1 MLSRSCSSKK
11 TSCLK
16 MTALIT
22 HTHMHPPTHAHTHAH
37 PHTLMRT
44 LDTLTLHTLTCTLTH
59 CTPLHTVHPYTH
71 TVHPYTHTVH
81 PHTLTLHTLT
91 PTHCTPSHPHTAHP
105 HRQKVTLWQHAD
117 ELEQEQIAMGT
128 WINDKA
134 VTECMAC
141 GTAFTVFHRKVS
153 SLE

>member
-1 MLSRSCSSKK
+1 MHTLTHIYSHKYSRF
-11 TSCLK
+11 
-16 MTALIT
+16 
-22 HTHMHPPTHAHTHAH
+22 HTHKMRTLAQQNTIFVIYCGH
-37 PHTLMRT
+37 PHTAHTRVHT
-44 LDTLTLHTLTCTLTH
+44 HTLHTLTHTLYTLIHTLYTLTH
-59 CTPLHTVHPYTH
+59 SHY
-71 TVHPYTHTVH
+71 
-81 PHTLTLHTLT
+81 
-91 PTHCTPSHPHTAHP
+91 TPSHPHTAHP